1 MIDAHPKAKAVLAKH
16 GMTSMEYSLAVHA
29 LFAAGFY
36 LGFESGMDKKKAAS
50 LYASYPKE
58 RQANIELLRKN
69 PQFMK

>member
-1 MIDAHPKAKAVLAKH
+1 MLAK
-16 GMTSMEYSLAVHA
+16 HA

-36 LGFESGMDKKKAAS
+36 LGFEPGMDKKKAAS